1 MTNRIHIALCAA
13 LAFAGF
19 GFFAACGDI
28 DIDSDTVDAQGGP
41 AGGPSGDGGT
51 ASGDET
57 WTNFAEAFTQ
67 TYCVRCHGD
76 PPSGGA
82 PFALVTYDDM
92 VAQAAGSASEVQS
105 GGMPTSSPFPTAD
118 EIASFVAWVESGT
131 PE

>member
-1 MTNRIHIALCAA
+1 MTKRIRIALFAA
-13 LAFAGF
+13 LVFASF
-19 GFFAACGDI
+19 GIFAACGDI
-28 DIDSDTVDAQGGP
+28 DIDSDTVDAQGA

-67 TYCVRCHGD
+67 SYCVRCHSD

-82 PFALVTYDDM
+82 PFSLVTYDDV
-92 VAQAAGSASEVQS
+92 VAQASGCASEVQS

-118 EIASFVAWVESGT
+118 EAASFVAWVEAGT

>member
-1 MTNRIHIALCAA
+1 MTNRIRIALIVA

-19 GFFAACGDI
+19 GVFVACGDI
-28 DIDSDTVDAQGGP
+28 DIDSDTVDSQGP
-41 AGGPSGDGGT
+41 GGGGGGT

-67 TYCVRCHGD
+67 SYCVRCHSD

-82 PFALVTYDDM
+82 PFPLVTYDDV
-92 VAQAAGSASEVQS
+92 VAQAAGCASEVES

-118 EIASFVAWVESGT
+118 EIASFVAWVEAGT